1 MPFSSMNSIYDDE
14 NMHDPFG
21 FGVNNSNK
29 NMSKFTMDEMEDLE
43 DGFFEWTQ
51 NSIEPQ

>member
-1 MPFSSMNSIYDDE
+1 MIFRDFAKIKRLTI
-14 NMHDPFG
+14 
-21 FGVNNSNK
+21 K